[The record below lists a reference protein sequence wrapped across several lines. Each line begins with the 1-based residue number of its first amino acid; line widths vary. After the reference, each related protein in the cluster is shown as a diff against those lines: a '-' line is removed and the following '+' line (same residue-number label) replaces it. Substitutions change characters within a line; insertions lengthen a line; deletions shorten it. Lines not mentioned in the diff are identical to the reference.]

1 MNHEGKVAVVTGG
14 AKGIGRGIVERFAR
28 EGASVVLVDIDEAG
42 AAEVAAPLG
51 DRALV
56 VRADVT
62 SEADLERAIRAAV
75 ERFGRLDVM
84 VNNVGI
90 IQVKSLLDSSPE
102 EWRRILDVNVVSVF
116 LGCKVAAR
124 QMIELGNGGVI
135 LNAASGAGR
144 RGNKLVSAYSA
155 TKAAVINMT
164 QSFALELARHKIRVN
179 CYQPGHIE
187 TPLWDDLAVAWKQ
200 ATGQDREQMIEL
212 FRSTVPW
219 GRFGRP
225 DDVAA
230 VCSFLATDDA
240 EYVTGQAVAMNGAEM
255 LY

>member
-1 MNHEGKVAVVTGG
+1 MNHEGKVIVVTGG
-14 AKGIGRGIVERFAR
+14 ASGIGRGIVERFAR
-28 EGASVVLVDIDEAG
+28 EGARVVLIDIDEAG
-42 AAEVAAPLG
+42 AREVAAPLG

-56 VRADVT
+56 IRADVT
-62 SEADLERAIRAAV
+62 SEADLERATRAAV

-90 IQVKSLLDSSPE
+90 IQVKSLLDSTPE

-144 RGNKLVSAYSA
+144 RGSKLVSAYCA
-155 TKAAVINMT
+155 TKAAIINMT
-164 QSFALELARHKIRVN
+164 QSFALELAPHKIRVN

-187 TPLWDDLAVAWKQ
+187 TPLWDDLAVAWQQ
-200 ATGQDREQMIEL
+200 ATGQGKDEMIEL

-230 VCSFLATDDA
+230 VCSFLATDEA
-240 EYVTGQAVAMNGAEM
+240 EYVTGQAIAMNGAE
-255 LY
+255 LLF

>member
-116 LGCKVAAR
+116 LGCKVVAR

-144 RGNKLVSAYSA
+144 RGNKLVSAYCA

-200 ATGQDREQMIEL
+200 ATGQDKEQMIEL

>member
-1 MNHEGKVAVVTGG
+1 MAVVTGG

-28 EGASVVLVDIDEAG
+28 EGASVVLIDIDEAG
-42 AAEVAAPLG
+42 ANEVAAPLG
-51 DRALV
+51 DRALAI
-56 VRADVT
+56 RADVT
-62 SEADLERAIRAAV
+62 SEADLERATRAAV

-102 EWRRILDVNVVSVF
+102 EWHRILDVNVVSVF

-144 RGNKLVSAYSA
+144 RGNKLVSAYCA

-164 QSFALELARHKIRVN
+164 QSFALELAEHRIRVN

-187 TPLWDDLAVAWKQ
+187 TPMWDDLAAAWKQ
-200 ATGQDREQMIEL
+200 ATGQDKDEMIEL

-255 LY
+255 LF

>member
-1 MNHEGKVAVVTGG
+1 MKHAGKVIVVTGG
-14 AKGIGRGIVERFAR
+14 ASGIGRGIVERFVN
-28 EGASVVLVDIDEAG
+28 EGARAVIVDVDEAT
-42 AAEVAAPLG
+42 AREVAAPLG

-62 SEADLERAIRAAV
+62 REVDLEAACAAA
-75 ERFGRLDVM
+75 RSTFGRLDVM

-90 IQVKSLLDSSPE
+90 IQIKSLLDSTPE
-102 EWRRILDVNVVSVF
+102 EWRKILDVNVVSMF

-124 QMIELGNGGVI
+124 HMIELGNGGVI

-144 RGNKLVSAYSA
+144 RGNKLVSAYCA
-155 TKAAVINMT
+155 TKAAAINMT
-164 QSFALELARHKIRVN
+164 QSFALELAPHKIRVN

-187 TPLWDDLAVAWKQ
+187 TPLWDDLAVAWQQ
-200 ATGQDREQMIEL
+200 ATGQGKDEMIEL

-230 VCSFLATDDA
+230 VCSFLATDEA
-240 EYVTGQAVAMNGAEM
+240 EYVTGQAIAMNGAEM
-255 LY
+255 LF

>member
-1 MNHEGKVAVVTGG
+1 MKHAGKVIVVTGG
-14 AKGIGRGIVERFAR
+14 ASGIGRGIVERFVG
-28 EGASVVLVDIDEAG
+28 EGASAVIVDIDEAT
-42 AAEVAAPLG
+42 AREVAAPLG

-62 SEADLERAIRAAV
+62 QEADLEAACAAA
-75 ERFGRLDVM
+75 RSTFGRLDVM

-90 IQVKSLLDSSPE
+90 IQIKSLLDSTPE
-102 EWRRILDVNVVSVF
+102 EWRKILDVNVVSMF

-124 QMIELGNGGVI
+124 HMIELGNGGVI

-144 RGNKLVSAYSA
+144 RGNKLVSAYCA
-155 TKAAVINMT
+155 TKAAAINMT
-164 QSFALELARHKIRVN
+164 QSFALELAPHKIRVN

-187 TPLWDDLAVAWKQ
+187 TPLWDDLAVAWQK
-200 ATGQDREQMIEL
+200 ATGQGKDEMIEL

-230 VCSFLATDDA
+230 VCSFLATDEA
-240 EYVTGQAVAMNGAEM
+240 EYVTGQAIAMNGAEM
-255 LY
+255 LF

>member
-1 MNHEGKVAVVTGG
+1 MSHEGKVAVVTGG

-144 RGNKLVSAYSA
+144 RGNKLVSAYCA

-200 ATGQDREQMIEL
+200 ATGQDKEQMIEL

>member
-1 MNHEGKVAVVTGG
+1 MNHEGKVVVVTGG
-14 AKGIGRGIVERFAR
+14 ARGIGRGIVERFAR
-28 EGASVVLVDIDEAG
+28 EGASVVLIDIDEAG
-42 AAEVAAPLG
+42 ACEVAAPLG

-62 SEADLERAIRAAV
+62 HEDDLERATRAAV

-144 RGNKLVSAYSA
+144 RGARLVSAYCA

-164 QSFALELARHKIRVN
+164 QSFALELARHRIRVN

-187 TPLWDDLAVAWKQ
+187 TPLWDDLAAAWEQ
-200 ATGQDREQMIEL
+200 ATGQGRDEMIEL

-255 LY
+255 LF

>member
-28 EGASVVLVDIDEAG
+28 EGAEVVLIDIDEAG
-42 AAEVAAPLG
+42 ANEVAAPLG

-56 VRADVT
+56 IRADVT
-62 SEADLERAIRAAV
+62 SEVDLERATRAAV

-90 IQVKSLLDSSPE
+90 IQVKSLLDASPD
-102 EWRRILDVNVVSVF
+102 EWRKILDVNVVSVF
-116 LGCKVAAR
+116 LGCKVAAC

-144 RGNKLVSAYSA
+144 RGNRLVSAYCA

-164 QSFALELARHKIRVN
+164 QSFALELAEHRIRVN

-187 TPLWDDLAVAWKQ
+187 TPMWDDLAAAWKQ
-200 ATGQDREQMIEL
+200 ATGQDRDEMIEL

-255 LY
+255 LF

>member
-1 MNHEGKVAVVTGG
+1 MKHAGKVIVVTGG
-14 AKGIGRGIVERFAR
+14 ASGIGRGIVERFVG
-28 EGASVVLVDIDEAG
+28 EGASAVIVDIDEAT
-42 AAEVAAPLG
+42 AREVAAPLG

-62 SEADLERAIRAAV
+62 QEADLEAACAAA
-75 ERFGRLDVM
+75 RSTFGRLDVM

-90 IQVKSLLDSSPE
+90 IQIKSLLDSTPE
-102 EWRRILDVNVVSVF
+102 EWRKILDVNVVSMF

-124 QMIELGNGGVI
+124 HMIELGNGGVI

-144 RGNKLVSAYSA
+144 RGNKLVSAYCA
-155 TKAAVINMT
+155 TKAAAINMT
-164 QSFALELARHKIRVN
+164 QSFALELAPHRIRVN

-187 TPLWDDLAVAWKQ
+187 TPLWDDLAVAWQK
-200 ATGQDREQMIEL
+200 ATGQGKDEMIEL

-230 VCSFLATDDA
+230 VCSFLATDEA
-240 EYVTGQAVAMNGAEM
+240 EYVTGQAIAMNGAEM
-255 LY
+255 LF

>member
-1 MNHEGKVAVVTGG
+1 MNHEGKVIVVTGG
-14 AKGIGRGIVERFAR
+14 AKGIGRGIAERFAR
-28 EGASVVLVDIDEAG
+28 EGARVVLIDIDEAG
-42 AAEVAAPLG
+42 AREVAAPLG

-56 VRADVT
+56 IRADVT
-62 SEADLERAIRAAV
+62 SEADLERATRAAV

-90 IQVKSLLDSSPE
+90 IQVKSLLDSTPE

-144 RGNKLVSAYSA
+144 RGSKLVSAYCA
-155 TKAAVINMT
+155 TKAAIINMT
-164 QSFALELARHKIRVN
+164 QSFALELAPHKIRVN

-187 TPLWDDLAVAWKQ
+187 TPLWDDLAVAWQQ
-200 ATGQDREQMIEL
+200 ATGQGKDEMIEL

-230 VCSFLATDDA
+230 VCSFLATDEA
-240 EYVTGQAVAMNGAEM
+240 EYVTGQAIAMNGAE
-255 LY
+255 LLF